1 MKKSSRYS
9 RGWFKDM
16 NNHVKDFIE
25 KNIMLI
31 EEDKWEEV
39 YESGFSDTSLDA
51 QDIGQF
57 SMVMLAAG
65 IHPENHM
72 KHLPDFFL
80 IETSIP
86 SFDIPNSIVAI
97 GDSVFAGCQKLK
109 SITIPNSIVS
119 IGKYAFFNCSRLTG
133 VTIPDSVTS
142 IGPKAFEYCTR
153 LKSITIPDNVTSIGD
168 SAFDNCDSLT
178 DVTIGNGVNIISNA
192 MFNNCSKL
200 QTVNITSNVVSIYN
214 YAFAR
219 CSNNLTINY
228 SGTKEQWK
236 NVLWE
241 PEAFFET
248 NVKINCIDG
257 III

>member
-1 MKKSSRYS
+1 MSKGIQLDWREH
-9 RGWFKDM
+9 M
-16 NNHVKDFIE
+16 NMNDNLKDFIE
-25 KNIMLI
+25 NNIELI
-31 EEDKWEEV
+31 EENKWEEV
-39 YESGFSDTSLDA
+39 YELGLSDISLDS

-57 SMVMLAAG
+57 SMTMLSAD

-80 IETSIP
+80 FETSVHG
-86 SFDIPNSIVAI
+86 FDIPNSIVAI

-119 IGKYAFFNCSRLTG
+119 IGRYAFFNCSRLTG
-133 VTIPDSVTS
+133 VTIPDSVAS
-142 IGPKAFEYCTR
+142 IGSKAFEYCTR
-153 LKSITIPDNVTSIGD
+153 LKSIKIPDNVTSIGD

-178 DVTIGNGVNIISNA
+178 DVTIGSGVNIISNA

-200 QTVNITSNVVSIYN
+200 QTVNITSNILSIHN

-219 CSNNLTINY
+219 CSSNLTINY

-236 NVLWE
+236 NVLWK

-248 NVKINCIDG
+248 NFKINCIDG
-257 III
+257 TII